1 MNRQHPAAMA
11 CALLWAAALLASPAS
26 AQPKSPDHAAHQAA
40 SPAAADVNKADMAEG
55 EVRRIDKEG
64 GKVTLRHGE
73 IKSLDMPP
81 MTMAYRVR
89 SPQLLEGVA
98 VGDGVEVEVRD
109 RRLAARV
116 VKPPFVRNGRALV

>member
-1 MNRQHPAAMA
+1 V
-11 CALLWAAALLASPAS
+11 
-26 AQPKSPDHAAHQAA
+26 A

-81 MTMAYRVR
+81 MTMVFAVRDKTLLDSLKAGDRVR
-89 SPQLLEGVA
+89 FKAVNEAGKYIVTEIQPQ
-98 VGDGVEVEVRD
+98 R
-109 RRLAARV
+109 
-116 VKPPFVRNGRALV
+116 

>member
-1 MNRQHPAAMA
+1 MNRQRPAAVA

-26 AQPKSPDHAAHQAA
+26 AQPKSPDHAAHHAA

-81 MTMAYRVR
+81 MTMVFAVRDKTLLDSLKAGDRVR
-89 SPQLLEGVA
+89 FKAVNEAGKYIVTEIQPQ
-98 VGDGVEVEVRD
+98 R
-109 RRLAARV
+109 
-116 VKPPFVRNGRALV
+116 

>member
-26 AQPKSPDHAAHQAA
+26 AQPKAPDHAAHHAA
-40 SPAAADVNKADMAEG
+40 SPGAADVNKADMAEG

-81 MTMAYRVR
+81 MTMVFAVRDKTLLDSLKAGDRVR
-89 SPQLLEGVA
+89 FKAVNEAGKYIVTEIQPQ
-98 VGDGVEVEVRD
+98 R
-109 RRLAARV
+109 
-116 VKPPFVRNGRALV
+116 

>member
-1 MNRQHPAAMA
+1 MNRQHPAAIA

-40 SPAAADVNKADMAEG
+40 SPAAAEANKADMAEG

-81 MTMAYRVR
+81 MTMVFA
-89 SPQLLEGVA
+89 
-98 VGDGVEVEVRD
+98 VRD
-109 RRLAARV
+109 KALLDSLKAGD
-116 VKPPFVRNGRALV
+116 KVRFKAVNEAGKYIVTEIQPQR

>member
-1 MNRQHPAAMA
+1 MNRQHPAAMT

-26 AQPKSPDHAAHQAA
+26 AQPKAPDHAAHQAA
-40 SPAAADVNKADMAEG
+40 SPGAADVNKADMAEG

-81 MTMAYRVR
+81 MTMVFAVRDKTLLDSLKAGDRVR
-89 SPQLLEGVA
+89 FKAVNEAGKYIVTEIQPQ
-98 VGDGVEVEVRD
+98 R
-109 RRLAARV
+109 
-116 VKPPFVRNGRALV
+116 

>member
-1 MNRQHPAAMA
+1 MNRQHPAAIA

-26 AQPKSPDHAAHQAA
+26 AQPKAPDHAAHHAA

-81 MTMAYRVR
+81 MTMVFAVRDKTLLDSLKAGDRVR
-89 SPQLLEGVA
+89 FKAVNEAGKYIVTEIQPQ
-98 VGDGVEVEVRD
+98 R
-109 RRLAARV
+109 
-116 VKPPFVRNGRALV
+116 

>member
-26 AQPKSPDHAAHQAA
+26 AQPKSPDHAAHHAA
-40 SPAAADVNKADMAEG
+40 SPAAADVNQADMAEG

-81 MTMAYRVR
+81 MTMVFAVRDKTLLDSLKAGDRVR
-89 SPQLLEGVA
+89 FKAVNEAGKYIVTEIQPQ
-98 VGDGVEVEVRD
+98 R
-109 RRLAARV
+109 
-116 VKPPFVRNGRALV
+116 